1 MTAFRFL
8 ACLAWFACCGPLQA
22 AGLTIEITQGA
33 RSAPPIAVVPFGWE
47 GARAP
52 PQDIAA
58 IIHADLERS
67 GRLKPSP
74 TSELP
79 SHPHT
84 SQEVNY
90 PVWRKLGMDHLV
102 VGGVSA
108 EGGGYRVS
116 FQLLDTLRGGQIIGY
131 QFNAP
136 ENNLRLSAH
145 RIADAI
151 LDKLTGTRGAFATR
165 IAYIT
170 SERTGH
176 GQRVALRVADSDGF
190 NPHTIVSSPD
200 PLLSPAWSPDGRRI
214 AYVSFEN
221 RQAAVYVQ
229 DIFGGRRERVSASP
243 GINSAPAWS
252 PDGEQLALTLS
263 KDGSPNVYVMN
274 LASRSLRKLTDG
286 LAISTEAAW
295 SPDGRFILFTSD
307 RGGHPQVYRV
317 PAGGGT
323 PERLTFTNNYNA
335 RASFSP
341 DGHTIAMMT
350 RVGGAFRIGVMDLQ
364 TKQLK
369 VLSSG
374 SQDQSPSFAP
384 NGAMLIHAANGSVLE
399 TVSTDGAVHQRL
411 AVDGSDV
418 REPAWS
424 PYSD

>member
-8 ACLAWFACCGPLQA
+8 AYLLCLVCGSLQA

-33 RSAPPIAVVPFGWE
+33 RSAQPIAVVPFGGE
-47 GARAP
+47 GNRTP
-52 PQDIAA
+52 NQDIAA

-67 GRLKPSP
+67 GRLKPLS

-79 SHPHT
+79 GRPHS

-90 PVWRKLGMDHLV
+90 PDWRRMGMDHLV
-102 VGGVSA
+102 VGSVSA

-116 FQLLDTLRGGQIIGY
+116 FQLLDTLRGGQIVGY
-131 QFNAP
+131 QFNTP
-136 ENNLRLSAH
+136 ENNLRFSAH
-145 RIADAI
+145 RIADTI
-151 LDKLTGTRGAFATR
+151 LDKLTGVRGAFATR

-170 SERTGH
+170 SERTGR
-176 GQRVALRVADSDGF
+176 GQRVALKIADSDGF
-190 NPHTIVSSPD
+190 NPHTIVSSQD

-229 DIFGGRRERVSASP
+229 DVLGGHRKRVSASP

-252 PDGEQLALTLS
+252 PDGRQLALTLS
-263 KDGSPNVYVMN
+263 KDGSPNVYVMD
-274 LASRSLRKLTDG
+274 LGSRSLRKLTDG

-295 SPDGRFILFTSD
+295 SPDGRSILFTSD
-307 RGGHPQVYRV
+307 RGGHPQIYRI
-317 PAGGGT
+317 PAAGGS
-323 PERLTFTNNYNA
+323 PERVTFANNYNA
-335 RASFSP
+335 RSSFSP
-341 DGHTIAMMT
+341 DGRSLAVMT

-364 TKQLK
+364 SKQLK
-369 VLSSG
+369 VLSDG

-384 NGAMLIHAANGSVLE
+384 NGAMLIYAASGSVLQ
-399 TVSTDGAVHQRL
+399 TVSTDGAIHQRL
-411 AVDGSDV
+411 AIDGSDV

-424 PYSD
+424 PYID